1 MPPKRR
7 LSGQQDDDEEGGEG
21 SSSTTPEPGK
31 KKKKMDPVEQ
41 MKTVLEFVRKYKK
54 EDGAEL
60 CGAMTRIPNKRS
72 EPGKHLQRKHLTV
85 VLIINLY

>member
-7 LSGQQDDDEEGGEG
+7 LSGAEEEDEAGGG

-31 KKKKMDPVEQ
+31 KKKKLDPTQQ
-41 MKTVLEFVRKYKK
+41 MTAVLDFVRKFKK

-60 CGAMTRIPNKRS
+60 CGNMTRLPNKRS
-72 EPGKHLQRKHLTV
+72 EPGEIVMV
-85 VLIINLY
+85 VS